1 MAKSLREGEI
11 AELKTRADIQ
21 SIISGYV
28 NLKRAGKSYTG
39 LCPFHKEKTPS
50 FSVDPGRQLYHCFGC
65 GEGGDV
71 ISFIM
76 KVENLDFIEAAEFI
90 AKKINY
96 NLQYIHT
103 DAPEIT
109 EKRSRLVELNDLARK
124 YYSYVLLN
132 SKTAAGAMQYLEGRG
147 FNRETISHFEVGY
160 SIDSWD
166 NFSNF
171 AKKRGFK
178 TKELVDSGLAI
189 QSTRGASEVY
199 DRFRGRIM
207 FPIRDLVGK
216 TVGFGARILSQDSR
230 TVKKQANFTQ
240 SAKYINTPETR
251 IYSKSKNIYGLYD
264 AKNSIVEMDQAI
276 IVEGYTDVMALHQ
289 SGIKNAVASCGTAL
303 TSEQVGV
310 LGRFTKNVVLVFDS
324 DNAGVSASL
333 KGMDRLKD
341 YNERLDLYIEGNIDM
356 KVAVLEE
363 GYDPADFV
371 IKRGKDAF
379 VAALEKALNI
389 IDFTIAMI
397 LKKHKI
403 ENLGEKLR
411 ATDELVSFIATLS
424 SKIVQEECIKKISE
438 KLNLRESLLIE
449 QLVKKIRT
457 MSSAS
462 SYAGQAGTTG
472 AGAGNL
478 ISPDFANREN
488 VQSQMHEGS
497 GSERQAADSIYSG
510 ITPAKNLEIEALK
523 ILINGLGQD
532 FEKLCN
538 IGAEYFKYEDTRR
551 LYETVRDTIAEM
563 QGKNNPINF
572 PLEISSN
579 KLEGEQ
585 VKKLYNLVQFSPL
598 NYSDY
603 NLACREVLYNIKR
616 LYLSDR
622 AEETR
627 QQLKKLENYNKKFRE
642 LANNL
647 NNPES
652 SKEYILK
659 KEKIDN
665 RIKELTHKL
674 SELEAEKRKYLL

>member
-11 AELKTRADIQ
+11 EELKTRADIQ

-28 NLKRAGKSYTG
+28 NLKRAGRSYTG

-50 FSVDPGRQLYHCFGC
+50 FSVDPGKQLYHCFGC

-324 DNAGVSASL
+324 DDAGVSASL

-438 KLNLRESLLIE
+438 KLNLREALLIE

-457 MSSAS
+457 MSATS
-462 SYAGQAGTTG
+462 SYAGHTSITG

-478 ISPDFANREN
+478 ISPDFTNREN
-488 VQSQMHEGS
+488 VQGKMQEGS
-497 GSERQAADSIYSG
+497 GSAGQAPDSIYSG

-532 FEKLCN
+532 FESLCN
-538 IGAEYFKYEDTRR
+538 IGAEYFKYDDTRR
-551 LYETVRDTIAEM
+551 LYEIVRNTIAEM
-563 QGKNNPINF
+563 QEKNNPINF

-627 QQLKKLENYNKKFRE
+627 QQLKKIENYNKKFRE

>member
-11 AELKTRADIQ
+11 EELKTRADIQ

-50 FSVDPGRQLYHCFGC
+50 FSVDPGKQLYHCFGC

-124 YYSYVLLN
+124 YYSYVLFN
-132 SKTAAGAMQYLEGRG
+132 SKTAASAMQYLEGRG
-147 FNRETISHFEVGY
+147 FNRETISQFEVGY

-171 AKKRGFK
+171 AIKRGFK
-178 TKELVDSGLAI
+178 PKELVDSGLAI

-230 TVKKQANFTQ
+230 AVKKQANLAQ
-240 SAKYINTPETR
+240 PAKYINTPETR
-251 IYSKSKNIYGLYD
+251 IYSKSKNIYGLFD
-264 AKNSIVEMDQAI
+264 AKNSIVETDQAI

-379 VAALEKALNI
+379 VAALEKASNI

-438 KLNLRESLLIE
+438 KLNLREALLIE

-462 SYAGQAGTTG
+462 SYAGQASTTG

-478 ISPDFANREN
+478 ISPDFTNREHL
-488 VQSQMHEGS
+488 QGKMQEGA
-497 GSERQAADSIYSG
+497 GNAGQATDSIYSG

-538 IGAEYFKYEDTRR
+538 IGAEYFKYDDTRR
-551 LYETVRDTIAEM
+551 LYEIVRNTIAEV

-665 RIKELTHKL
+665 RIKELTHRL
-674 SELEAEKRKYLL
+674 SEIEAEKRKYLL

>member
-11 AELKTRADIQ
+11 EELKTRADIQ

-50 FSVDPGRQLYHCFGC
+50 FSVDPGKQLYHCFGC

-124 YYSYVLLN
+124 YYSYVLFN
-132 SKTAAGAMQYLEGRG
+132 SKTAASAMQYLEGRG
-147 FNRETISHFEVGY
+147 FNRETISQFEVGY

-171 AKKRGFK
+171 AIKRGFK
-178 TKELVDSGLAI
+178 PKELVDSGLAI
-189 QSTRGASEVY
+189 QRTRGASEVY

-230 TVKKQANFTQ
+230 AVKKQANLAQ

-251 IYSKSKNIYGLYD
+251 IYSKSKNIYGLFD
-264 AKNSIVEMDQAI
+264 AKNSIVETDQAI

-379 VAALEKALNI
+379 VEALEKASNI

-424 SKIVQEECIKKISE
+424 
-438 KLNLRESLLIE
+438 
-449 QLVKKIRT
+449 
-457 MSSAS
+457 
-462 SYAGQAGTTG
+462 
-472 AGAGNL
+472 
-478 ISPDFANREN
+478 
-488 VQSQMHEGS
+488 
-497 GSERQAADSIYSG
+497 
-510 ITPAKNLEIEALK
+510 
-523 ILINGLGQD
+523 
-532 FEKLCN
+532 
-538 IGAEYFKYEDTRR
+538 
-551 LYETVRDTIAEM
+551 
-563 QGKNNPINF
+563 
-572 PLEISSN
+572 
-579 KLEGEQ
+579 
-585 VKKLYNLVQFSPL
+585 
-598 NYSDY
+598 
-603 NLACREVLYNIKR
+603 
-616 LYLSDR
+616 
-622 AEETR
+622 
-627 QQLKKLENYNKKFRE
+627 
-642 LANNL
+642 
-647 NNPES
+647 
-652 SKEYILK
+652 
-659 KEKIDN
+659 
-665 RIKELTHKL
+665 
-674 SELEAEKRKYLL
+674 